1 MAKSRRESRPLG
13 ERVRQL
19 RTDRAMT
26 LARLAE
32 HSGISVSTLSK
43 LENGQ
48 TGLSLDNVIRLS
60 AAFGMPVS
68 ILINEADPAGG
79 SYSVARAADPY
90 SHGVDQL
97 EFKVLHDDL
106 PGQRNIFW
114 QVRVKSHSLEQFG
127 PLHSHPGEEFFYV
140 LSGQVELHLQREA
153 PILLQTGDS
162 VQFDSAIGHAYISR
176 SRADAEILM
185 SNTITDLKPAGYREV
200 AASAHRRS
208 ESRKDEAAAARNR
221 KPAPSTRRRSR
232 KDEP

>member
-79 SYSVARAADPY
+79 SYSVARAADTY

-127 PLHSHPGEEFFYV
+127 PFHSHPGEEFFYV
-140 LSGQVELHLQREA
+140 LSGSVELRLEGET
-153 PILLQTGDS
+153 PILLEAGDS

-208 ESRKDEAAAARNR
+208 ESRDRATAGR